1 MPFQIP
7 DIRLRSIFA
16 LLISN
21 RLTLISAI
29 HLESLDVG
37 RSHDRVRQQ
46 RSARTR
52 PTTRY
57 RTAQLPASEQHINR
71 EDRMASM
78 MTKRQQARNEK
89 ALQDLL
95 RNVPGNDKCADC
107 SATNPG
113 KPRQF
118 LG

>member
-1 MPFQIP
+1 
-7 DIRLRSIFA
+7 
-16 LLISN
+16 
-21 RLTLISAI
+21 
-29 HLESLDVG
+29 
-37 RSHDRVRQQ
+37 
-46 RSARTR
+46 
-52 PTTRY
+52 
-57 RTAQLPASEQHINR
+57 
-71 EDRMASM
+71 MASM

-118 LG
+118 LGRVWMWTDNARKDGQAGV